1 MNPEQTDNAQPTEDD
16 LDDIEI
22 ETIGTSEPD
31 IGDGTDPRRDASLV
45 THPAGRPRGEPHV
58 FMRADAL
65 HKALEHTRSDTRN
78 EVGGVLV
85 GRFYRSRG
93 KLVTD
98 VHDAMEAPA
107 TRAGVSHVTFS
118 HETWTEI
125 NRRKDIDFPNL
136 RIVGWYHSHP
146 NIGVF
151 LSKQDMFIQQN
162 FFDDDGHVALV
173 IDPVKGEVVVY
184 TRREK
189 HGKNGKKDVYPA
201 DGFWVSAPAER
212 PEKARAFASLR
223 YTTPDA
229 RRRKPGLF
237 TSLLARLLRRDGGP

>member
-1 MNPEQTDNAQPTEDD
+1 MNPEQTDSAQPTDD
-16 LDDIEI
+16 ELDDIEI
-22 ETIGTSEPD
+22 ETIGSWETPIE
-31 IGDGTDPRRDASLV
+31 DGVDPHRNSSLV
-45 THPAGRPRGEPHV
+45 THPAGRPRGEPEV
-58 FMRADAL
+58 FIHADAL
-65 HKALEHTRSDTRN
+65 HKALEHTLSDTRN
-78 EVGGVLV
+78 EVGGVLL
-85 GRFYRSRG
+85 GEFYRSHG

-125 NRRKDIDFPNL
+125 NRKRDDEFPGL

-173 IDPVKGEVVVY
+173 IDPVKRETVIY
-184 TRREK
+184 TWRDRYRK
-189 HGKNGKKDVYPA
+189 IDKKGVYPA

-212 PEKARAFASLR
+212 PEKARAFSSLR
-223 YTTPDA
+223 YTTPDS

-237 TSLLARLLRRDGGP
+237 ARLRRGNGGA